1 MRKKRLLFLT
11 CCLSMLSLCNVGWA
25 DVSTATA
32 PRDYEVYNLGEIVV
46 SAEKPKVKD
55 VAVVNEITAEDIQAS
70 NSKTLAEALFKAP
83 GIRVTTGSKNEP
95 NVSIHGFAQH
105 QLLVLIDGV
114 PYYETKYGKLD
125 LNQIPTDNI
134 AKIEIT
140 KGAASVIYGPNA
152 LGGVINVITK
162 KPSTKP
168 FTGVSVEASEY
179 DNYRASLTHGMKAGI
194 FNYWLNYN
202 YAKSGGYR
210 LSGDFEPQVT
220 GIRETPGGNSFR
232 LLQNKGVRENSE
244 FESNNFWA
252 KIGIEPNENSEYYL
266 NFHYLDRDKA
276 FSPPVN
282 PAARSIRVFYDRPAF
297 SNFARLPNYI
307 DWGVDF
313 DAKQKV
319 HDKLTFK
326 AKLFY
331 HNHTDDYVSY
341 SDETYS
347 EILATSTY
355 KDYIAGG
362 ALFADLKPVD
372 WDVLRFAVHYRTDN
386 HQQRDDKYLPFEESS
401 SYTGSVA
408 VENEFNL
415 VKNLS
420 VVAGISYDWFDVD
433 KAEFSEL
440 DGSGDFVTMHENSGT
455 NAHSYNPMVGLTYT
469 FPDATKIFASA
480 AHKSRF
486 PTLSELYSSRSGN
499 PDLETET
506 SWNYTVGAS
515 RPISTFAK
523 VGLSF
528 FYYDVKDLIT
538 NDAPH
543 DLGTNYNLGKVAL
556 FGFEV
561 NTEIYPVDGLT
572 LRADYCYEE
581 AKNRTA
587 QRVSDDVTK
596 IPRHKVDVGIQYIVP
611 VAKTRLDVG
620 MTHVGKTYSQ
630 VPTNTDPTLP
640 ILKAS
645 DYTIFDAKITQP
657 IWKYFEAY
665 AAVKNIFDKDYA
677 PEFGYPNPGR
687 SFWVGLS
694 AKF

>member
-1 MRKKRLLFLT
+1 
-11 CCLSMLSLCNVGWA
+11 
-25 DVSTATA
+25 
-32 PRDYEVYNLGEIVV
+32 
-46 SAEKPKVKD
+46 
-55 VAVVNEITAEDIQAS
+55 
-70 NSKTLAEALFKAP
+70 
-83 GIRVTTGSKNEP
+83 
-95 NVSIHGFAQH
+95 
-105 QLLVLIDGV
+105 
-114 PYYETKYGKLD
+114 
-125 LNQIPTDNI
+125 
-134 AKIEIT
+134 
-140 KGAASVIYGPNA
+140 
-152 LGGVINVITK
+152 
-162 KPSTKP
+162 
-168 FTGVSVEASEY
+168 
-179 DNYRASLTHGMKAGI
+179 MKAGI

-220 GIRETPGGNSFR
+220 GIREVPGGNSFR
-232 LLQNKGVRENSE
+232 LLQNKGVRENSD

-252 KIGIEPNENSEYYL
+252 KIGIEPNEKSEYYL
-266 NFHYLDRDKA
+266 NFHYLNRDKA

-307 DWGVDF
+307 DWGLDF

-362 ALFADLKPVD
+362 ALFADFQPVD
-372 WDVLRFAVHYRTDN
+372 WNILRFAVHYRNDN
-386 HQQRDDKYLPFEESS
+386 HQQRDDKYLPFEESA

-420 VVAGISYDWFDVD
+420 VVAGLSYDWFDID
-433 KAEFSEL
+433 KSEVSEL
-440 DGSGDFVTMHENSGT
+440 DDDGNFVAMNEETKT
-455 NAHSYNPMVGLTYT
+455 NAHSLNPMLGLTYT
-469 FPDATKIFASA
+469 FPDATKIFGSV

-499 PDLETET
+499 PDLEAEE
-506 SWNYTVGAS
+506 SWNYTVGIS

-523 VGLSF
+523 AGLSF
-528 FYYDVKDLIT
+528 FYYDVRDLIT

-556 FGFEV
+556 YGFEV
-561 NTEIYPVDGLT
+561 NAEVYPIDGLT
-572 LRADYCYEE
+572 LRVDYAYEE
-581 AKNRTA
+581 AENRSTD
-587 QRVSDDVTK
+587 RVSDDVTK
-596 IPRHKVDVGIQYIVP
+596 IPRHKVDVGMQYIIP
-611 VAKTRLDVG
+611 VAKTRIDFG

-630 VPTNTDPTLP
+630 LPTNDDPTLP
-640 ILKAS
+640 VLKTT
-645 DYTIFDAKITQP
+645 DYTLFNAKITQP

-687 SFWVGLS
+687 SFWFGLT